1 MIKGTAAQDVLLSRE
16 RNPKKIAV
24 YAVAGIALV
33 TGLSIAIPHYS
44 QVFTADL
51 MMPENSLRLSKVRRG
66 ELTREIIS
74 QGRIVAANSPTLFS
88 PEQGFIDLKV
98 KAGDTVNR
106 GQILAVTLSPDL
118 NELLA
123 QEKSNLAR
131 MQVELERQ
139 KIQAKRRKL
148 ELQQAEDLARVNLK
162 AMDREKRRAD
172 EAIEIDLIS
181 RLDYEKSR
189 DELDR
194 AELEYA
200 QAIQNNRLE
209 QESLDFDG
217 RTLTLQAESQQLL
230 VDGLQRRVNG
240 LTVIS
245 PVDGMV
251 GNIQVEQRQAVAAN
265 QPLITV
271 VDLTAF
277 EVEAT
282 VSEGYADDL
291 APLMDAE
298 ISLNGK
304 TYAGQ
309 LTAISP
315 EVVNGQVITR
325 IRFSNSVPENL
336 RQNQRLTARIL
347 LENKNN
353 VLMVDRGSFVDNFD
367 GTIFKREGNRAIRV
381 PVVLGST
388 SLRHVEILDG
398 LNTDDVV
405 IVSAVPAGKATR
417 ELLITN

>member
-1 MIKGTAAQDVLLSRE
+1 MIKGTAAQDILLSRK
-16 RNPKKIAV
+16 RNPKKIVV

-33 TGLSIAIPHYS
+33 IGLSFAIPHYS

-51 MMPENSLRLSKVRRG
+51 TVPENSLRLSKVRRG
-66 ELTREIIS
+66 ELTRDIIS

-148 ELQQAEDLARVNLK
+148 ELQQAEDLAQVNLK

-172 EAIEIDLIS
+172 EAIKIELIS
-181 RLDYEKSR
+181 QLDYEKSK

-194 AELEYA
+194 AKLEYA
-200 QAIQNNRLE
+200 QAVQNNRLE

-217 RTLTLQAESQQLL
+217 RTLTLQVESQQLL

-315 EVVNGQVITR
+315 EVVSSQVITR

-367 GTIFKREGNRAIRV
+367 GTIFKREGNRAVRV